1 MGVRFKS
8 VIAMARKFET
18 ATLYYYCFTFLAMY
32 VCSSTSENL
41 SIQYIFL
48 LVPITKRQIISLHKI
63 AVILKFQSL
72 ELKSSILFSI
82 WVYLVHSK
90 LIVLCLF
97 FISYLLDQFDIQDES
112 KNFIDH
118 SNHKN
123 ANDNRY
129 DDNH

>member
-8 VIAMARKFET
+8 FIAMARKSET
-18 ATLYYYCFTFLAMY
+18 ATLILLLFGHDCCIFY
-32 VCSSTSENL
+32 
-41 SIQYIFL
+41 SIHD
-48 LVPITKRQIISLHKI
+48 TKWHIIPPYKI

-72 ELKSSILFSI
+72 ELNSSILFSI

-90 LIVLCLF
+90 LIILCLF
-97 FISYLLDQFDIQDES
+97 FIFYLLDQFDIQDQS

-123 ANDNRY
+123 TNDNRY
-129 DDNH
+129 DDNHRFINKIT